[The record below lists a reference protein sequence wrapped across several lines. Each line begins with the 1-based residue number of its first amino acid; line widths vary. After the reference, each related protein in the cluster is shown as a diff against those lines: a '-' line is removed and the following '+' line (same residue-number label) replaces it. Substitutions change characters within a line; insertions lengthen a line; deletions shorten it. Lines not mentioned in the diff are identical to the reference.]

1 MTTRLQSRLERA
13 EAKASAVSGDGNY
26 RMFYIGGGH
35 GYVETGKCTD
45 DLKAFLRSK
54 GHDLGGNFTIA
65 HSVPWDSERR
75 CWKDEPLMD
84 LTAKYGRAA

>member
-13 EAKASAVSGDGNY
+13 EAKAGAVSGDDNF
-26 RMFYIGGGH
+26 RVFMVSGGH

-45 DLKAFLRSK
+45 SLSGFLRSQ
-54 GHDLGGNFTIA
+54 GHDAGEKAVIVHFA
-65 HSVPWDSERR
+65 PWDSERR
-75 CWKDEPLMD
+75 CWRDEPLVD